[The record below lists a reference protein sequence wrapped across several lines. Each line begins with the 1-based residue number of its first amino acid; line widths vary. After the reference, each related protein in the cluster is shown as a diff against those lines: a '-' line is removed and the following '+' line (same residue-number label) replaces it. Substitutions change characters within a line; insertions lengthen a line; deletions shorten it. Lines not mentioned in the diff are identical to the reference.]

1 MKGILSS
8 FILLIILCSAKI
20 AYAYVP
26 LHLHQLSIRSHAFAT
41 KNVASSSTG
50 RYRNPSSS
58 SSLMMSEIAAVGPK
72 ETKKTSK
79 LWDAYLKT
87 TDTLTTLFPLW
98 TVLFAGL
105 ALTRP
110 ESFAWF
116 STKYF
121 TASLGIMSA
130 MIYIIY
136 QMPLMPLYK
145 RASIRCID
153 ALHGHHSDS

>member
-1 MKGILSS
+1 MFTKFQPHKHFKLVNSHSLLEMKS
-8 FILLIILCSAKI
+8 ILLSCISVIILCSTEI
-20 AYAYVP
+20 AYAYAP
-26 LHLHQLSIRSHAFAT
+26 LHSHRLSIRSNAFST
-41 KNVASSSTG
+41 KNVASSSSTV
-50 RYRNPSSS
+50 RYRNPYSS
-58 SSLMMSEIAAVGPK
+58 SSLMMGEIAVESK

-121 TASLGIMSA
+121 TASLGI
-130 MIYIIY
+130 
-136 QMPLMPLYK
+136 L
-145 RASIRCID
+145 
-153 ALHGHHSDS
+153 

>member
-1 MKGILSS
+1 MKGILTS
-8 FILLIILCSAKI
+8 FILLVILCSAKI

-26 LHLHQLSIRSHAFAT
+26 LHSHRLSIRSNAFST

-58 SSLMMSEIAAVGPK
+58 SSLMMSEITAVGP
-72 ETKKTSK
+72 KKTSK

-121 TASLGIMSA
+121 TASLGIISA
-130 MIYIIY
+130 VICIIY
-136 QMPLMPLYK
+136 QIPLMPLYK
-145 RASIRCID
+145 RASIRRID

>member
-1 MKGILSS
+1 
-8 FILLIILCSAKI
+8 
-20 AYAYVP
+20 
-26 LHLHQLSIRSHAFAT
+26 
-41 KNVASSSTG
+41 
-50 RYRNPSSS
+50 
-58 SSLMMSEIAAVGPK
+58 MMSEIAAVGPK

-130 MIYIIY
+130 MICIIY
-136 QMPLMPLYK
+136 QIPLVSLYTL
-145 RASIRCID
+145 ATIRCID